1 MRYTTSLAMAEVQCG
16 SVPHSGIVHAGHKTG
31 RAIFCHPFTGD
42 RFMEPISAV
51 ALSLALGAG
60 AIIGKEV
67 VSALV
72 KDAYTALK
80 DLIKNRYPKVSFEQ
94 LEQVPGSKN
103 RRALVEQDLT
113 ASGAGQ
119 DTDLVMAA
127 HKLIE
132 LVQQHDPA
140 AASAVG
146 IDLKDVA
153 AANLRLADIAA
164 SGTGV
169 KVEHGTFT
177 GDIDIR
183 GVRAGVS
190 PDSPTKRG

>member
-1 MRYTTSLAMAEVQCG
+1 
-16 SVPHSGIVHAGHKTG
+16 
-31 RAIFCHPFTGD
+31 
-42 RFMEPISAV
+42 MEPISAV
-51 ALSLALGAG
+51 ALSLVLAAG
-60 AIIGKEV
+60 AIAGKEV

-80 DLIKNRYPKVSFEQ
+80 DLIKNRYPKVSLEQ
-94 LEQVPGSKN
+94 LEQAPGSKD
-103 RRALVEQDLT
+103 RRAEVERDLT

-119 DTDLVMAA
+119 DADLVAAA

-132 LVQQHDPA
+132 LVQQH
-140 AASAVG
+140 ASATASAIG

-153 AANLRLADIAA
+153 AANLRLGDIAA

-183 GVRAGVS
+183 GVRAGVP
-190 PDSPTKRG
+190 PDRQAKGS

>member
-1 MRYTTSLAMAEVQCG
+1 
-16 SVPHSGIVHAGHKTG
+16 
-31 RAIFCHPFTGD
+31 
-42 RFMEPISAV
+42 MEPISAI

-60 AIIGKEV
+60 AVAGKEV

-80 DLIKNRYPKVSFEQ
+80 DLIKNRYPKVSIDQ
-94 LEQVPGSKN
+94 LEQAPVSKS
-103 RRALVEQDLT
+103 RRAVVEEDLT
-113 ASGAGQ
+113 ASSAGQ
-119 DTDLVMAA
+119 DAELAAAA
-127 HKLIE
+127 HHLME
-132 LVQQHDPA
+132 LVQQHAPA
-140 AASAVG
+140 VASAIGV
-146 IDLKDVA
+146 DLKDVA

-183 GVRAGVS
+183 GVRAGVPPAPNKAS
-190 PDSPTKRG
+190 PDAAKSDKAAEPAKPEIPSKRA